1 MKKKLISSLL
11 FFTIIGISTSA
22 VAHSLW
28 VNLNESFDHPP
39 GHAITSLG
47 WGHSVPLDDFL
58 ASASGNVNI
67 VRYDLVSP
75 DNKISKI
82 PLPVIKKEKIL
93 TAKSG
98 MKIQAGDLGIR
109 KISLTKKTEPGTWE
123 VIVESG
129 ATYFTQYIDKKG
141 KVKMATKPMDD
152 IKGAKKFNFSCRY
165 KATAKSFMGIEKW
178 TTPKPAGH
186 ELELMPTCDLSNVH
200 AGDMISF
207 EATLKGKKL
216 TCDMD
221 GMNYLM
227 ATSNTY
233 GGPDKFMLCSHLFDG
248 KAQMRVPTAGQWV
261 VSVMVRKEVKPDNE
275 LKELVKKCQIVYYG
289 ATISL
294 SVKP

>member
-1 MKKKLISSLL
+1 MKKKLISSVL

-22 VAHSLW
+22 AAHSLW
-28 VNLNESFDHPP
+28 VNLNESLAHPP

-58 ASASGNVNI
+58 ASEAGNVNI

-75 DNKISKI
+75 DNKISNI
-82 PLPVIKKEKIL
+82 PLPLITKEKIAN
-93 TAKSG
+93 AKSG
-98 MKIQAGDLGIR
+98 MTIQAGDLGIR
-109 KISLTKKTEPGTWE
+109 KLSLTKKTKPGTWQ
-123 VIVESG
+123 VIAESD
-129 ATYFTQYIDKKG
+129 ATYFCQYIDKKG
-141 KVKMATKPMDD
+141 KVKMLTKPMDE
-152 IKGAKKFNFSCRY
+152 IKGAKQFNFSCRY

-178 TTPKPAGH
+178 TNPKPAGH
-186 ELELMPTCDLSNVH
+186 DLELMPTCDLSNVR

-207 EATLKGKKL
+207 EASLKGKKL
-216 TCDMD
+216 NCDMN

-233 GGPDKFMLCSHLFDG
+233 GGPDKFSLCSYIMDG
-248 KAQMRVPTAGQWV
+248 KAQIRVPTAGQWV
-261 VSVMVRKEVKPDNE
+261 VSVMVRKEVTTDNE
-275 LKELVKKCQIVYYG
+275 LKELVKKCKTVYYG